1 MSGAVAAHAAY
12 NGSGTQGL
20 AVTNK
25 INDDDGD
32 VMSVF
37 WNKNDTTRQLLYGSS
52 IVEIPSSGASNL
64 SYGSSRLF
72 TVNNDIDCLG
82 DMYLQ
87 LTASFPTYAPE
98 GDGTKTFASVVIG
111 KPKIVIAMSAVADSV
126 ITSDGHGFA
135 SGTPVIYNS
144 EGGTAIA
151 TSGAA
156 LADDTVYYVIR
167 INDDTFKLAATAV
180 QSNPTPTPL
189 SLTGTGNNSQ
199 TVSLPKIVIAMS
211 AVTASVITFSG
222 HGFASGTPVIYN
234 SESGTALATG
244 AAGNSSAVADDT
256 VFYVI
261 RINDDTFRLAAT
273 LADVST
279 LSGHINISGAGNNL
293 QTLQRKI
300 VIATSAVTGDV
311 ITSNGHGFASGT
323 AVTYSSEGA
332 VPALAPLVN
341 NNVYYVIRI
350 TDDTFK
356 LAATIVQSNSTPTP
370 LSLTGTGN
378 NSQTFRE
385 PTVELSVKAKPFAL
399 QSIVERVEI
408 QVGTQVWQT
417 LENEDIRVVN
427 STEMSADGFAEISA
441 LSSPTSDGTSANTAW
456 LVIPSL
462 TKTLGPTFG
471 KFSNQTE
478 DGYPMAA
485 APHQSV
491 KIKVYL
497 AEMPDTLS
505 YLATHV
511 SAATATVVEFAEKV
525 PLEGTITPFGLS
537 PAFVTAASV
546 GLTFGTKSG
555 GSITSCNLYAKQQ
568 IMCNE
573 EREQMKAM
581 PMGLPKRLKMTQ
593 NSYTSD
599 LGSSDIKTIDLDHF
613 SLFASHLII
622 SGNAGAGIRLKS
634 AELKLN
640 SSSYSGQL
648 PGVLLDSCT
657 ADSIGIYSNKYIYGS
672 ESFDV
677 QEFGIGTYVFPLAAT
692 AFGGSCVPLNRF
704 DSIRLILKFTSTP
717 QRGASTFI
725 NVTCV
730 GETTALFK
738 GGAASLAMY

>member
-25 INDDDGD
+25 IHDDDGD

-37 WNKNDTTRQLLYGSS
+37 WNKSETTRQLLYGSS

-87 LTASFPTYAPE
+87 LTANFPTYAPLA
-98 GDGTKTFASVVIG
+98 GTFATATIG
-111 KPKIVIAMSAVADSV
+111 SPTIVIPMASVSGDV
-126 ITSDGHGFA
+126 ITITNHGFA
-135 SGTPVIYNS
+135 TGDAVTYGD
-144 EGGTAIA
+144 GGDTALGGL
-151 TSGAA
+151 SDGG
-156 LADDTVYYVIR
+156 VYYVIR
-167 INDDTFKLAATAV
+167 ISDQQIKLARTQAE
-180 QSNPTPTPL
+180 SNPTATVIPL
-189 SLTGTGNNSQ
+189 GGPGNNSQ
-199 TVSLPKIVIAMS
+199 TFSLTKIVIPM
-211 AVTASVITFSG
+211 ASVS
-222 HGFASGTPVIYN
+222 
-234 SESGTALATG
+234 
-244 AAGNSSAVADDT
+244 
-256 VFYVI
+256 
-261 RINDDTFRLAAT
+261 
-273 LADVST
+273 
-279 LSGHINISGAGNNL
+279 
-293 QTLQRKI
+293 
-300 VIATSAVTGDV
+300 GDV
-311 ITSNGHGFASGT
+311 ITSTNHGFANGDPVRYDAEGGTALGGITDGAVYYVIRLNDNTFSLASTLAKSNPTTPTPETLSGPGNNSQT
-323 AVTYSSEGA
+323 FQKEVVIPMASVSGDVITITNHGFLIGDAVTYGDGGGT
-332 VPALAPLVN
+332 ALGGITDG
-341 NNVYYVIRI
+341 NVYYVIRI
-350 TDDTFK
+350 SDNTFS
-356 LAATIVQSNSTPTP
+356 LASSFSNANPTATSIT
-370 LSLTGTGN
+370 LSGSGN
-378 NSQTFRE
+378 NAQTLRE
-385 PTVELSVKAKPFAL
+385 PTVELAVNAKPFAL

-408 QVGTQVWQT
+408 QVGTQIWQT

-441 LSSPTSDGTSANTAW
+441 LSSPAGDGASTNTAW

-491 KIKVYL
+491 KIKVYFT
-497 AEMPDTLS
+497 EMPDTLS
-505 YLATHV
+505 YLATTV
-511 SAATATVVEFAEKV
+511 SSSASTVVQFAEKV
-525 PLEGTITPFGLS
+525 PLEGTITPFSLS
-537 PAFVTAASV
+537 SEFENAASK
-546 GLTFGTKSG
+546 GLPFGPKTG

-581 PMGLPKRLKMTQ
+581 SMGLPKRLKLTQ

-599 LGSSDIKTIDLDHF
+599 LGLSDTKTIDLDHF

-622 SGNAGAGIRLKS
+622 SGDAGLGVRLKS

-672 ESFDV
+672 SSFDV

-717 QRGASTFI
+717 KTGASTHV